1 MPPAAAP
8 PAAPSTA
15 NLETALAYL
24 RAIAGGAAEDF
35 AAYCTD
41 DVEFIELPNRI
52 SPHGSRRDRA
62 AALAS
67 AHRGRTLMAAQTYD
81 VVSTLTDGDRVALEV
96 AWSGTLAIQLQHL
109 TPGSVLTAHLSLF
122 LDFRDGKICRQRNY
136 DCYPPF

>member
-1 MPPAAAP
+1 MPTDAAP
-8 PAAPSTA
+8 TS
-15 NLETALAYL
+15 NLETALAYI
-24 RAIAGGAAEDF
+24 RAIATGGAEDF
-35 AAYCTD
+35 AAYCTE

-67 AHRGRTLMAAQTYD
+67 AHRGRTLMASQTYD
-81 VVSTLTDGDRVALEV
+81 IVSTLTDGDRVAIEI

-109 TPGSVLTAHLSLF
+109 TPGSVMTGQLSLF